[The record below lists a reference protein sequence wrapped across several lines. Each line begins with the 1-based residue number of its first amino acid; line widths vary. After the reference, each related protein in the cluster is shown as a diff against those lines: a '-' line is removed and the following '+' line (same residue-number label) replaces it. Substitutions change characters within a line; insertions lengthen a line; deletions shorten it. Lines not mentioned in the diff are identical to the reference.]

1 MGPNTL
7 VHQLRKSTAIGD
19 LTFLWWAIFFFPV
32 TTSTMVQVHARTC
45 LGTRV
50 CDLEDGSTIRTLKEE
65 LSAKEGVP
73 TNVMQLVAGGL
84 PLEDSFE
91 LALLQ
96 TEVTVNYDLD
106 GGAKGKKK
114 KKNYT
119 TPKHVAHKKKKV
131 KLAIL
136 KYYRIEENSITPTRI
151 SCIRPS
157 CGKGVFLAAHADR
170 AHCGKCGTTL
180 RKVEN

>member
-1 MGPNTL
+1 MCSGGFFSFPPTAMLTL
-7 VHQLRKSTAIGD
+7 FVKTPTA
-19 LTFLWWAIFFFPV
+19 
-32 TTSTMVQVHARTC
+32 
-45 LGTRV
+45 TRV
-50 CDLEDGSTIRTLKEE
+50 VEAEDNATVATVKSM
-65 LSAKEGVP
+65 LSSVEGVP
-73 TNVMQLVAGGL
+73 SSYMHCVSGGIPMSDEELVA
-84 PLEDSFE
+84 DFNS
-91 LALLQ
+91 A
-96 TEVTVNYDLD
+96 EVTVTFALD

-119 TPKHVAHKKKKV
+119 TPKHVPHKRKKV

-136 KYYRIEENSITPTRI
+136 KYYRIEENSITATRI